1 MEMHLNW
8 LAIVIAAF
16 MPMVVGFIYYHPK
29 VAGGAWMR
37 VNGFTLESVGN
48 GPKPVLYAV
57 ALGLSFLL
65 SLWVALNVTGPG
77 QDTAPDGHSYVT
89 FGHGIAHAIFNGLLL
104 LLPILGTQSI
114 FEKRGWGWVFVNLGY
129 WVLTL
134 GLMGGI
140 LSAWR

>member
-77 QDTAPDGHSYVT
+77 QDGRITEHWLEAQCHKGRPAG
-89 FGHGIAHAIFNGLLL
+89 
-104 LLPILGTQSI
+104 Q
-114 FEKRGWGWVFVNLGY
+114 R
-129 WVLTL
+129 
-134 GLMGGI
+134 
-140 LSAWR
+140 